1 MNMQAARTA
10 LKKYFGYDHFR
21 PLQED
26 IIKAVY
32 EKRDTLVLMPTG
44 GGKSVCYQI
53 PAVTLEG
60 VCVVVSPLIS
70 LMKDQ
75 VEALR
80 ANGIAAAFL
89 NSSLTSSELQRVE
102 SDLLDGKL
110 KLLYVSPEKIVSH
123 GFLPLLNRLKISLFA
138 IDEAHCISAWG
149 HDFRLEYTQL
159 SFLKKKFPHVPTIA
173 LTATADKVTRKD
185 IIDQLQLGEAAA
197 VYIAS
202 FDRPNLWLE
211 VRPANKRI
219 EQIIDFIREHKSQA
233 GIIYCL
239 SRKSTEETA
248 DKLAL
253 KGIKA
258 VAYHAM
264 LPPQLRAK
272 VQEDFLN
279 DRVQVVCATVAFGMG
294 IDKSNVRWVMHYN
307 LPKNLESYYQEI
319 GRAGRDG
326 AAADTILFYSYGDVA
341 ILRDFIDQG
350 DGTNKEAQIAK
361 LDRMMQYADARQ
373 CRRAVLLNYF
383 NEPHEGKCGHCDI
396 CKNPPQYIDGTV
408 IAQKALSAIL
418 RMKEEVSTGILID
431 VLRGSARKEILE
443 KGYQNIKTYGAGREY
458 GMVEWQNYIHQLMNA
473 GLLEIAYDQQNA
485 LKLTAA
491 SKNVL
496 FEGKMVQLVKPI
508 SIADRAETKQR
519 EQQAAKETAQQATQQ
534 HRRRQRNELFDI
546 LRQIRLKLS
555 QEVGV
560 PPYIIFSDATLEEMA
575 AEMPTTYNAMM
586 LVSGVGEKKME
597 TYGQAFLDAIRIY
610 VANNSPTIA
619 PVAKAELG
627 ATLNVTHDLL
637 LKGMTV
643 EQIGEARNISPVT
656 IYSHIAALYERGEA
670 IQIMEYID
678 EKEIQ
683 AVQKA
688 IDDLQMSDLTRLKPI
703 YDFHEGTM
711 QYHKIRLALSVMK
724 TRRG

>member
-60 VCVVVSPLIS
+60 VCVVISPLIS

-80 ANGIAAAFL
+80 ANGITAAFM
-89 NSSLTSSELQRVE
+89 NSSLTSAELQRVE
-102 SDLLDGKL
+102 SDLLNGKL
-110 KLLYVSPEKIVSH
+110 KLLYVSPEKIVSQ
-123 GFLPLLNRLKISLFA
+123 GFLPLLNRLNISLFA

-149 HDFRLEYTQL
+149 HDFRPEYTQL
-159 SFLKKKFPHVPTIA
+159 SFLKKQFPHVPTIA

-185 IIDQLQLGEAAA
+185 IIDQLQLGDAAA
-197 VYIAS
+197 IHIAS

-219 EQIIDFIREHKSQA
+219 EQIIEFINEHKSQA

-264 LPPQLRAK
+264 LPPQLRAR

-326 AAADTILFYSYGDVA
+326 AAANTILFYSYGDVA
-341 ILRDFIDQG
+341 VLRDFIDQG
-350 DGTNKEAQIAK
+350 DGNNKEAQIAK

-373 CRRAVLLNYF
+373 CRRAMLLNYF

-408 IAQKALSAIL
+408 VAQKALSAIL

-431 VLRGSARKEILE
+431 VLRGSGRKEIME

-491 SKNVL
+491 SKSVL
-496 FEGKMVQLVKPI
+496 FEGKTVQLVKPI

-519 EQQAAKETAQQATQQ
+519 EQQAAKQSAQQAVQLQ
-534 HRRRQRNELFDI
+534 RRRQRNELFDM
-546 LRQIRLKLS
+546 LRQVRLTLS
-555 QEVGV
+555 QEMGV

-597 TYGQAFLDAIRIY
+597 TYGQAFLDAIRNY
-610 VANNSPTIA
+610 VSSNSPTIA
-619 PVAKAELG
+619 PVAKPELG

-637 LKGMTV
+637 LKGMSV
-643 EQIGEARNISPVT
+643 EQIGESRNISPVT

-670 IQIMEYID
+670 INIMEYID

-688 IDDLQMSDLTRLKPI
+688 IDDLQLSDLTRLKPI